1 MLPRKEKQKGAKG
14 DKEGAGSTE
23 KGGVAKEK
31 VVIDF
36 ESPRTTRAKKGK
48 FDFCVSS
55 LYTNRF
61 VSVVPSVD
69 VPAASSSTNVMVPKS
84 SKAMGKTK
92 AVEDFP
98 AHVELAMV
106 RANLEE
112 QRAQVE
118 VRKRIIDKLQERELE
133 LMATPA

>member
-1 MLPRKEKQKGAKG
+1 
-14 DKEGAGSTE
+14 
-23 KGGVAKEK
+23 
-31 VVIDF
+31 
-36 ESPRTTRAKKGK
+36 
-48 FDFCVSS
+48 
-55 LYTNRF
+55 
-61 VSVVPSVD
+61 
-69 VPAASSSTNVMVPKS
+69 MVLKS